1 MTGSDFVES
10 SMANTGANTNG
21 TQFFITLAPIPW
33 CVAASIYLGMNAT
46 SCVCVYSRCMEITR
60 TRVFTVPE
68 HPAHVS
74 SRSPSIRRR
83 RGLRS
88 WPALP
93 VRPLNVSS
101 LFPACQPR
109 LWQGSTTTPIPKPST
124 LNPKPAPL
132 NTAKP

>member
-68 HPAHVS
+68 HPAAGGHAELARLACASTQCFILIPGVPT
-74 SRSPSIRRR
+74 PSVA
-83 RGLRS
+83 GLHDHTN
-88 WPALP
+88 P
-93 VRPLNVSS
+93 
-101 LFPACQPR
+101 Q
-109 LWQGSTTTPIPKPST
+109 T
-124 LNPKPAPL
+124 LNPQP
-132 NTAKP
+132 